1 MCKTMLKSLL
11 KSRCMTP
18 TSSFYSENRFT
29 LIYFCSGLSGMFCAL
44 SLIHLSDILHVDA
57 HRSVFCCWF
66 CFLIFFF
73 LPFEEVN
80 LTIFLFHKSTF
91 LVLCLKEVVIYRTV
105 LLGVAEYSDIT
116 GSLLLVALK
125 TIFPLIYFFIRTPF
139 FVPQVSSHSL
149 FVYQFPHNTSLF
161 QVIFSASS
169 LLLSFFI
176 SS

>member
-1 MCKTMLKSLL
+1 MHDTYFFILFRKPIYLNLL
-11 KSRCMTP
+11 LQWVIWHVLCSFTHSFIWYLACRC
-18 TSSFYSENRFT
+18 SQE
-29 LIYFCSGLSGMFCAL
+29 
-44 SLIHLSDILHVDA
+44 
-57 HRSVFCCWF
+57 
-66 CFLIFFF
+66 CFLLLILFFDFFF